1 MKIRSSKTKNKNRN
15 KFLNK
20 KNKIKNKKG
29 ELAKTKFV
37 EIGNQKRQN

>member
-1 MKIRSSKTKNKNRN
+1 MKIRSSKTKNKNIN

-29 ELAKTKFV
+29 ELR
-37 EIGNQKRQN
+37 NQNLQIKI